1 MDSKAEYSA
10 LSSTLSQKKKLK
22 NTRFDV
28 SLSLMQD
35 NLATR
40 VSRCSSLKYK
50 YNYLDLVLQYNSN
63 TSTSTKYRVPS
74 TTDLQY
80 SGGEIIADKMSYEL
94 QGLNFQALH
103 RLITGLIMS
112 HTDCLLLQAKVPLTI
127 DSGWG
132 HTTRCLTKHFDIE
145 EIIDSVDRKLFS
157 QINYPTQTLSTSS
170 PPSQDF
176 HILPL

>member
-1 MDSKAEYSA
+1 VDSKAEYSA
-10 LSSTLSQKKKLK
+10 LSSTRSQKKKLK

-50 YNYLDLVLQYNSN
+50 YVYKYNYLDLVLQYNSN

-80 SGGEIIADKMSYEL
+80 SEGEIIADKMSYEL

-112 HTDCLLLQAKVPLTI
+112 HTDCLLLQAKLPLTI

-132 HTTRCLTKHFDIE
+132 HTTRF
-145 EIIDSVDRKLFS
+145 
-157 QINYPTQTLSTSS
+157 YLSLS
-170 PPSQDF
+170 
-176 HILPL
+176 I